1 MEHNNIFHEQQ
12 IDLVSELL
20 LISNNT
26 TTGSLPC
33 CVLQQES
40 IKYDSSDEN
49 GNENENDVGRG
60 LFAPKILSY
69 DSFGQCLK
77 LHKEWLRNTIKN
89 FTIRIRSENKNNIEV
104 KKKNDQYDKDDDDDD
119 DDIVVAYISN
129 NSPDMLLSV
138 LACTSS
144 TLRPA
149 IPALLNTRWTPTEM
163 ISSLKSTTDNINNR
177 RRRRRQI
184 YTIILHD
191 NSTLLE
197 NAARHVSNGLME
209 MGMHNQ
215 HSTCC
220 LSIPILSHTH
230 MSSYTSPYPSIS
242 YPKSTVIDSGTS
254 SSSSSSIVLQRRM
267 QDYQETANKNDAV
280 ILFTSGTTGGSKG
293 VRLSDRALL
302 VQALA
307 KNNEPCGYSTVT
319 AMLATTVP
327 LFHVGGLSSF
337 ISILLAKGR
346 LIFPARGEYTNRH
359 SSSSSNSFQV
369 QDISKSLQ
377 DTFFPAN
384 TLVVTRLI
392 LIGGQSASDKILQ
405 QTRQT
410 FPNARIVQ
418 TYACTE
424 AASSLTFLSLNSS
437 CSSNGTKPI
446 AGDCVGIPPS
456 HIQLRIYPQ
465 TSSPQNATAI
475 AVAATAALEPI
486 LKPYELGLIAT
497 KGHHVMNG
505 YWQRGNTIN
514 NTNNTSINNNNN
526 NNNQWFMSNDLGFWD
541 EQGRLYFGGR
551 AKDVIRT
558 GGETVMSQEVERVI
572 QLHPKVIECAIFPRK
587 DDRFGEIVACALVTK
602 QHGNI
607 SINSIKEYITKK
619 LFWEN
624 IEAQAYGTIWKYY
637 TK

>member
-60 LFAPKILSY
+60 LLAPKILSY

-104 KKKNDQYDKDDDDDD
+104 KKKNDQYDNDDDDDDDDD

-177 RRRRRQI
+177 RRRRRRQI

-209 MGMHNQ
+209 MGMYNQ

-220 LSIPILSHTH
+220 LPIPIFSHTH

-242 YPKSTVIDSGTS
+242 YPKSTVIDSGTSS

-359 SSSSSNSFQV
+359 SSSSSSNSFQV

-384 TLVVTRLI
+384 TLVVVPAMLDSFYTYNNKIRHKQQQFFKTRLI

-526 NNNQWFMSNDLGFWD
+526 NNNNQWFISNDLGFWD

-558 GGETVMSQEVERVI
+558 GGETVLSQEVERVI
-572 QLHPKVIECAIFPRK
+572 QLVCRVYKS
-587 DDRFGEIVACALVTK
+587 T
-602 QHGNI
+602 
-607 SINSIKEYITKK
+607 
-619 LFWEN
+619 
-624 IEAQAYGTIWKYY
+624 
-637 TK
+637 

>member
-1 MEHNNIFHEQQ
+1 MEHNNIFHRDARKQQ

-20 LISNNT
+20 FVSNNT

-40 IKYDSSDEN
+40 IKYDSSVEN
-49 GNENENDVGRG
+49 GNENENDEGRG
-60 LFAPKILSY
+60 LLAPKILSY

-77 LHKEWLRNTIKN
+77 LHKEWLRNTIQN
-89 FTIRIRSENKNNIEV
+89 FIIRIRSENKNNIEV
-104 KKKNDQYDKDDDDDD
+104 KKKNDQYDDDDDDD
-119 DDIVVAYISN
+119 NDIVVAYISN

-138 LACTSS
+138 LACTSP

-177 RRRRRQI
+177 RRRRRRQI

-197 NAARHVSNGLME
+197 NAARHVSNGLMG
-209 MGMHNQ
+209 MGTYNQ

-220 LSIPILSHTH
+220 LSIPIFSHTY

-242 YPKSTVIDSGTS
+242 YPKSTVIDSGTGT
-254 SSSSSSIVLQRRM
+254 SSIILQRKM

-319 AMLATTVP
+319 SMLATTVP
-327 LFHVGGLSSF
+327 LFHVGGLNSF
-337 ISILLAKGR
+337 ISVLLAKGR
-346 LIFPARGEYTNRH
+346 LIFPARGEYTNRRS

-384 TLVVTRLI
+384 TLVVVPAMLDSFYSDNKKRRHKQQQFFKTRLI

-437 CSSNGTKPI
+437 CSSNGTEPI

-475 AVAATAALEPI
+475 
-486 LKPYELGLIAT
+486 LKAYELGLIAT

-505 YWQRGNTIN
+505 YWQRGGTMN
-514 NTNNTSINNNNN
+514 NMDNISINND
-526 NNNQWFMSNDLGFWD
+526 NNQWFISNDLGFWD

-558 GGETVMSQEVERVI
+558 GGETVLSQEVERVI
-572 QLHPKVIECAIFPRK
+572 QLVC
-587 DDRFGEIVACALVTK
+587 
-602 QHGNI
+602 
-607 SINSIKEYITKK
+607 
-619 LFWEN
+619 
-624 IEAQAYGTIWKYY
+624 
-637 TK
+637 